1 MVTGAVCLGCGRAL
15 LGMRADA
22 LYCSPA
28 CRRSATRY
36 GGADGPRIAQKAA
49 RYWRSY
55 PAVTA
60 RQRPDRRQGEA

>member
-55 PAVTA
+55 PAVKA

>member
-1 MVTGAVCLGCGRAL
+1 MAIVPYQPGGQAAG
-15 LGMRADA
+15 
-22 LYCSPA
+22 SPA

-60 RQRPDRRQGEA
+60 RQRPNRRQGEA